1 MGTYP
6 LDRYEWVPPALLVY
20 EDTHVKLIKTYL
32 PGKPTYQLE
41 WKPEE
46 PKKKEDRWYD
56 DWM

>member
-6 LDRYEWVPPALLVY
+6 LDRYDWCPPAITVY
-20 EDTHVKLIKTYL
+20 EDIHVKLIKTYL

-41 WKPEE
+41 WKPE
-46 PKKKEDRWYD
+46 KKEDRWYD